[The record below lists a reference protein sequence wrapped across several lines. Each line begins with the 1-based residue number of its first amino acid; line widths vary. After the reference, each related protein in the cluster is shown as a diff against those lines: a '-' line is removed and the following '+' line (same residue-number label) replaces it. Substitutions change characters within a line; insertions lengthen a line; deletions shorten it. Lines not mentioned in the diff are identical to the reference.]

1 MPTQGPIEGH
11 KGGHYISGVAT
22 ESGNHKQHKRYLH
35 GKKRPDLDALEAGD
49 PDNNIIGTDWSTGF
63 LGKINKQ

>member
-22 ESGNHKQHKRYLH
+22 ESGNHTHKKRWLK

-49 PDNNIIGTDWSTGF
+49 PDNNSKDWSTSF
-63 LGKINKQ
+63 LGKLNKQ